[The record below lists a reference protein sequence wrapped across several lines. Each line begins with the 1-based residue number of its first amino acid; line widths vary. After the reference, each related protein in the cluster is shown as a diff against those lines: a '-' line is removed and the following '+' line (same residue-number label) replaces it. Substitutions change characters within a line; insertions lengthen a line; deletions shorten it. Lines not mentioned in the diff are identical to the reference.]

1 MAVDN
6 SPVYKFAGNTIT
18 LKQSELDVNKPT
30 KYYIGNHP
38 GGGDPNPNELSVLES
53 TPGQNY
59 TIKKF
64 RILAYNDI
72 TGDSMYD
79 EGTEQDEIQI
89 DKKTNQIC
97 IGNNKPNVSYIY
109 IVLMNGTPFNDIQ
122 IKIEND
128 KKYKPVFLIEDDEE
142 YEPILLKIKK

>member
-6 SPVYKFAGNTIT
+6 SPVYKFAGNIIT
-18 LKQSELDVNKPT
+18 LKQSELEVNKPT

-38 GGGDPNPNELSVLES
+38 GGGDPNPNELSVLEES
-53 TPGQNY
+53 PSQKY
-59 TIKKF
+59 TIQ
-64 RILAYNDI
+64 RVRELIDNA
-72 TGDSMYD
+72 TGDSSITYYPD
-79 EGTEQDEIQI
+79 QDEIYI
-89 DKKTNQIC
+89 NESNQIC
-97 IGNNKPNVSYIY
+97 IGNNKPFYIY
-109 IVLMNGTPFNDIQ
+109 KYVVLMNGTPFNDIY